1 MLNYTS
7 PLDLKLTKNFSGKAA
22 ILAAVLSVLTASS
35 GCANG
40 VPLPA
45 PQDAV
50 DAVDTMAETE
60 ESIPEDAENA
70 AELTAD
76 AAAASGRASE
86 ILSGMTLEEK
96 AGQMIIADFRSWKE
110 NPEDENAAAVNV
122 TELPEAVEEA
132 IRNDYFGGI
141 ILFAE
146 NCSENDKTISLVH
159 QMQQAN
165 AESGCADPV
174 PLLIAT
180 DQEGGAVTRLG
191 EGTVWPGNMALAAT
205 GDPENAKTAAYGIG
219 MELKALGINTDF
231 APVVD
236 VNNDPRNP
244 VIGVR
249 SFSDDPQVVEEYG
262 VSFLAG
268 LQESGTISS
277 LKHFPGHGDVETDS
291 HTGFPVVNK
300 TCDELKECELIP
312 FKAAIDAGAD
322 MVMTAHI
329 QYPKID
335 DRTYTSI
342 STGEEVYYPAT
353 LSDRILKDI
362 LRDDLGFEGVIVS
375 DALNMAAIADNFALE
390 DVTLMA
396 LNAGID
402 MFLMPVPVTDR
413 ASLAAL
419 EAFIQN
425 ICDKV
430 ADGTIPESRLDESVL
445 RILEMK
451 EKHGLLDEVSAPAA
465 DTDTSTLSE
474 LVGSSGNH
482 ELDWELCKKSIK
494 LLKNE
499 NDVLPLKPAAG
510 ENVLFLYTAAS
521 RIASADYAYQRLT
534 DEGVLSGEVT
544 FNSMVCS
551 ADTADECETAVSN
564 ADYVVAV
571 STIFST
577 GELDPA
583 GDSGKVSA
591 ILDSLLQKTKEE
603 NKPFVVI
610 SSYLPYDAARYT
622 GADAILLTF
631 GSKPLRALPEGNAS
645 VALNIPAAVCGIFGE
660 FEFSGKL
667 PADIPALDDK
677 YQLTDEILYPCET
690 SRN

>member
-1 MLNYTS
+1 MVTVS
-7 PLDLKLTKNFSGKAA
+7 
-22 ILAAVLSVLTASS
+22 AVLAASS
-35 GCANG
+35 GCAYAAALPAPQEIPAS
-40 VPLPA
+40 VQEETQPA
-45 PQDAV
+45 PQDAT
-50 DAVDTMAETE
+50 DAMDAADTMAETE
-60 ESIPEDAENA
+60 ENMLANAENN

-76 AAAASGRASE
+76 TAAAAGRASE
-86 ILSGMTLEEK
+86 ILTGMTLEEK
-96 AGQMIIADFRSWKE
+96 AGQMIIADFRSWKK
-110 NPEDENAAAVNV
+110 NPEDENSAAANV

-146 NCSENDKTISLVH
+146 NCTENDKALALVG

-165 AESGCADPV
+165 AKSARVNPI
-174 PLLIAT
+174 PLLIAI

-205 GDPENAKTAAYGIG
+205 GDPENAKAAAYGIG
-219 MELKALGINTDF
+219 TELKALGINTDF

-244 VIGVR
+244 VIGIR
-249 SFSDDPQVVEEYG
+249 SFSDDPEVVKEYG
-262 VSFLAG
+262 LRFLAG

-291 HTGFPVVNK
+291 HTGFPVVDK
-300 TCDELKECELIP
+300 TYDELKECELIP

-329 QYPKID
+329 QYPQID
-335 DRTYTSI
+335 DRTYTST
-342 STGEEVYYPAT
+342 STDEEVYYPAT
-353 LSDRILKDI
+353 LSDKILKDI
-362 LRDDLGFEGVIVS
+362 LRNDMGFEGVIVS

-425 ICDKV
+425 ICEKV
-430 ADGTIPESRLDESVL
+430 ADGTISESRLDESVL

-451 EKHGLLDEVSAPAA
+451 EKHGLLNESFAPAE
-465 DTDTSTLSE
+465 DTDADTLSE
-474 LVGSSGNH
+474 LVGSSENH
-482 ELDWELCKKSIK
+482 ALDWELCDKSIK
-494 LLKNE
+494 LLKND

-510 ENVLFLYTAAS
+510 ETVLFLYTAAS

-534 DEGVLSGEVT
+534 DEGILPGDVT
-544 FNSMVCS
+544 FNSIVCS
-551 ADTADECETAVSN
+551 ADTAAECEAAVGN

-577 GELDPA
+577 GELDPTA
-583 GDSGKVSA
+583 ESGKTSA
-591 ILDSLLQKTKEE
+591 LLDSLLQKTKAE
-603 NKPFVVI
+603 NKPFVLI
-610 SSYLPYDAARYT
+610 STYLPYDAARYT

-631 GSKPLRALPEGNAS
+631 GSKPLRALPEGNTT

-660 FEFSGKL
+660 YEFSGKL
-667 PADIPALDDK
+667 PVDIPALDDN
-677 YQLTDEILYPCET
+677 YQLTDEILYHREI
-690 SRN
+690 SHN